1 MFIFLSCP
9 TYLQIVPLL
18 AHPNEDISREAL
30 ALMKA
35 LLFSGNEEVQEGL
48 ANSLK
53 ETREEILFL
62 HLKQRIEIASHN
74 YKERYVKHK
83 HSQYSY
89 SFYFFTNFEVLI
101 LKNNCP
107 QDKKFNSDL

>member
-1 MFIFLSCP
+1 
-9 TYLQIVPLL
+9 
-18 AHPNEDISREAL
+18 
-30 ALMKA
+30 MKA

-74 YKERYVKHK
+74 YKERYVIININNTAI
-83 HSQYSY
+83 
-89 SFYFFTNFEVLI
+89 YFISLQT
-101 LKNNCP
+101 LKC
-107 QDKKFNSDL
+107 